1 MDDAHDDGS
10 RAALSQAAG
19 GDGGATGAPP
29 DDEAQRYR
37 ILSRLGEGGMGEVF
51 VAWDTRL
58 QREVALKRLRGR
70 SDASERRLLDEAAL
84 TASLDHPGIVP
95 VYDVLRTASGE
106 LSYTMRLVR
115 GRTLRDVLKA
125 PPTMATT
132 TTGAVR
138 LDLVRGLADAA
149 VAVGH
154 AHVRGVLH
162 GDLKPDNILIDD
174 AGHAHVADWGLARRL
189 GDAPVGDGAGTIGY
203 LAPEQRDR
211 GALSPATDVWC
222 LGVILVEVLGGA
234 IDAQGLPTL
243 PASTPAPLASIVA
256 RATAPSPS
264 ARYGDAAAFAADLR
278 AFLARD
284 VVVAHREH
292 PLERLARVARRARA
306 LFTLAS
312 AAVVLIAVVI
322 VVATLNLRA
331 ERDAARASA
340 REARLERHRANVALA
355 RALLVEA
362 FTALED
368 DRDHDAAVLRDRI
381 SALLAARPDD
391 EGRADDVD
399 DDEASVRRDAR
410 GLGLALAPIAGAA
423 TFSPLPG
430 LADCDVLAPRDGRV
444 ALVACRVGAQT
455 SVRAVLP
462 EVKER
467 ARVDVAAVAAGFGA
481 DRVVLRDGDGA
492 LSIVTL
498 DGGGVVSIPGGAVAA
513 EAFLAIDGDV
523 VISMNRARLHL
534 VDGAGRI
541 TRLNACGRGVI
552 DDVVQGVFF
561 VDHVAHWLCASGT
574 IERAA
579 PGDRDAQT
587 VATLARDVDAA
598 GLEAVR
604 LTTQVTRADDG
615 SLFLGTQRG
624 ALWRRTTA
632 HTLEPLGQR
641 VDLGAIT
648 AITILD
654 DRPEGLLA
662 VSGTRGAPLLWPAV
676 PVPRDVHGGASPP
689 TSVRGPFGLGH
700 RGPVL
705 RGPRDDDDSNDD
717 SIDVVVIGV
726 DGPAR
731 LRGLLP
737 PTRRLQAPA
746 GLGAVAFVGDDH
758 ALVGGGGGA
767 VFRAELAR
775 GALRAVTL
783 PPSFTVK
790 QLVHLEEDD
799 VTLVAD
805 VGPHGPFVIPDG
817 DDVGVPLV
825 PHMPLR
831 RLGAGR
837 GSDGVFIWGLSYAD
851 GVVRWPWTPP
861 WHLDDRA
868 DTGALVPLVLLA
880 REGAIDAVDDGAGLV
895 LLLEGGRLARLASPT
910 DTAVALTTVPGAT
923 SLAAEA
929 GRVVIGA
936 GPRVLRLGDTTTTTL
951 CTLPGGDRVTALALH
966 GDHVVVGSLRGELFV
981 CRDGDGVRACLP
993 AHRERV
999 GGLAVDPVHHRALS
1013 VGWDGRVTVTGL
1025 PPP

>member
-1 MDDAHDDGS
+1 VDDAHDDGS

-115 GRTLRDVLKA
+115 GRTLRVVLKA

-243 PASTPAPLASIVA
+243 PASTPAPRASIVA

-410 GLGLALAPIAGAA
+410 GLGLALAPVAGAA

-498 DGGGVVSIPGGAVAA
+498 DGGGVVSIGRGRCRRGLPRHRRRRRHLDEPGPPAPGGWRRPHHPAQC
-513 EAFLAIDGDV
+513 LRPRRHRRR
-523 VISMNRARLHL
+523 RAGCVLR
-534 VDGAGRI
+534 RP
-541 TRLNACGRGVI
+541 RGP
-552 DDVVQGVFF
+552 
-561 VDHVAHWLCASGT
+561 L
-574 IERAA
+574 
-579 PGDRDAQT
+579 
-587 VATLARDVDAA
+587 
-598 GLEAVR
+598 AVR
-604 LTTQVTRADDG
+604 LWDHRAGGARRSRRADG
-615 SLFLGTQRG
+615 GHPRQRC
-624 ALWRRTTA
+624 RRRGPRGRA
-632 HTLEPLGQR
+632 P
-641 VDLGAIT
+641 
-648 AITILD
+648 D
-654 DRPEGLLA
+654 DAGDAR
-662 VSGTRGAPLLWPAV
+662 RRRQ
-676 PVPRDVHGGASPP
+676 PVPRHAARRPLATHDGPHPRAPRAARRPRRHHRHHDPRRQTGGAAGRVRHPRRAPP
-689 TSVRGPFGLGH
+689 VARRARAPRRARRRVATDVGAGPLRAPATTTTATTTASTSSSSASTARPACAACS
-700 RGPVL
+700 R
-705 RGPRDDDDSNDD
+705 PRDDCRRR
-717 SIDVVVIGV
+717 
-726 DGPAR
+726 PAS
-731 LRGLLP
+731 
-737 PTRRLQAPA
+737 APWPSSA
-746 GLGAVAFVGDDH
+746 TITPSSAVAV
-758 ALVGGGGGA
+758 A
-767 VFRAELAR
+767 
-775 GALRAVTL
+775 
-783 PPSFTVK
+783 PSS
-790 QLVHLEEDD
+790 
-799 VTLVAD
+799 
-805 VGPHGPFVIPDG
+805 
-817 DDVGVPLV
+817 
-825 PHMPLR
+825 
-831 RLGAGR
+831 GR
-837 GSDGVFIWGLSYAD
+837 SW
-851 GVVRWPWTPP
+851 
-861 WHLDDRA
+861 
-868 DTGALVPLVLLA
+868 
-880 REGAIDAVDDGAGLV
+880 
-895 LLLEGGRLARLASPT
+895 
-910 DTAVALTTVPGAT
+910 PGARC
-923 SLAAEA
+923 A
-929 GRVVIGA
+929 R
-936 GPRVLRLGDTTTTTL
+936 
-951 CTLPGGDRVTALALH
+951 
-966 GDHVVVGSLRGELFV
+966 
-981 CRDGDGVRACLP
+981 
-993 AHRERV
+993 
-999 GGLAVDPVHHRALS
+999 
-1013 VGWDGRVTVTGL
+1013 
-1025 PPP
+1025 